1 MTTRHAW
8 LPPRGT
14 LLISTDLHGNG
25 EDELLTAPMPSGIT
39 CPKCGGELVKIGSAK
54 GRKPFWGCENYRA
67 EGDAKCDYKLYTAPI
82 KEPCPKC
89 GASFL
94 TLAGG
99 KKNPVIKCVKDRCD
113 YSRPAGVAEAGAD
126 ASATPRT

>member
-1 MTTRHAW
+1 MC
-8 LPPRGT
+8 
-14 LLISTDLHGNG
+14 SSDL
-25 EDELLTAPMPSGIT
+25 PMPSGIT

-54 GRKPFWGCENYRA
+54 GRKPFWGCENYRS

-82 KEPCPKC
+82 KEPCPQC

-113 YSRPAGVAEAGAD
+113 YARPAETAGSGDDAGEEGDEAPEPRKPGARKSARASGRDD
-126 ASATPRT
+126 AAQA